1 MTLLRSLTFLLRSLT
16 VTVTVLLFLDLFV
29 SSDASNVSTMGFPPL
44 GNSDHV
50 ASVSIDFQSNSKWD
64 AQFHCIAYY
73 NSHADWDGLHDHL
86 RDVPWE
92 DIFKGNTICSKKDI

>member
-50 ASVSIDFQSNSKWD
+50 APVSIDFQSNSKWD

-73 NSHADWDGLHDHL
+73 NSHADWDGFHDHL
-86 RDVPWE
+86 KDVPWE
-92 DIFKGNTICSKKDI
+92 DIFKRNTICSKKDI